1 VEDLGEAWEGGS
13 MAHDGEERAA
23 VRGEGGGERRE
34 GEKLWGGV
42 NEVQDAAGVLG
53 EGFIGVVVEGSGLGR
68 R

>member
-34 GEKLWGGV
+34 GEELW
-42 NEVQDAAGVLG
+42 
-53 EGFIGVVVEGSGLGR
+53 
-68 R
+68 